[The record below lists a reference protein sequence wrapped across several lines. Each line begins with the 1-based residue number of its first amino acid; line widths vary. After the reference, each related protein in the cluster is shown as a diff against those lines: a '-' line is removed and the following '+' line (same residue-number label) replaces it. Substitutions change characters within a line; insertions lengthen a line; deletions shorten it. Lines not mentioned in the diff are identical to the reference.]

1 MPPPPKPPV
10 RAAPARGSPSAR
22 RRTDRSIVYRMAAD
36 FHRPTKFPPGMFDDI
51 VGGADPALLSRAAHD
66 TAQALLARV
75 RSDPDPEIVERL
87 IAYTDEHGI
96 DAIAELWSG
105 ASAKSLPGALW
116 RIYLLRTL
124 MGQDAEMLS
133 LAYRR
138 GTEVS
143 HTIDQVVAG
152 AASPAGPTEIRD
164 LADRVLR
171 GVFTGDFAV
180 ALERA
185 AAFARVSATGFAS
198 LADDADASDSV
209 HHDRSAVLTRR
220 ALRLTELADEL
231 ASCAK
236 LWRRDALD

>member
-1 MPPPPKPPV
+1 M
-10 RAAPARGSPSAR
+10 
-22 RRTDRSIVYRMAAD
+22 TAD
-36 FHRPTKFPPGMFDDI
+36 FHRPTRFPPTMFEGY
-51 VGGADPALLSRAAHD
+51 VGADDPAQVSRVAHD
-66 TAQALLARV
+66 TAAAVLSRV
-75 RSDPDPEIVERL
+75 RADPDPEVVARL
-87 IAYTDEHGI
+87 VSYTDEHGI
-96 DAIAELWSG
+96 DAIAELWSK

-124 MGQDAEMLS
+124 IGQDAEALS

-138 GTEVS
+138 GAEVS

-152 AASPAGPTEIRD
+152 AASPTGPDEVRE
-164 LADRVLR
+164 LADRVLH

-185 AAFARVSATGFAS
+185 AAFARVSSAGFTS
-198 LADDADASDSV
+198 LADDADATDAA
-209 HHDRSAVLTRR
+209 HPERSGALTRR

-231 ASCAK
+231 SACAR